1 MCCGYWEIGLPICS
15 KVPGKKVWG
24 GKRRC
29 RISEERSDSESVNT
43 AALPLLWKSKA
54 RISAPDMMHVQMKRM
69 EQRRWLNVGSCI
81 AHHHGIEGD
90 GELGKV
96 WSGPE

>member
-1 MCCGYWEIGLPICS
+1 MG
-15 KVPGKKVWG
+15 V
-24 GKRRC
+24 KRRC

-43 AALPLLWKSKA
+43 AALSLLWKSNA
-54 RISAPDMMHVQMKRM
+54 GISEPNMMDVQMKRM
-69 EQRRWLNVGSCI
+69 EQGRWLNVGSCI